1 MRALTLP
8 GVGPDHIRISK
19 DLYAAL
25 VEEVR
30 RRHPA
35 KAFGYFISDLDT
47 MTPTD
52 FVLFE
57 DNERNSTQWRPRFE
71 AYGDYYRNHDDAGF
85 VAPPE
90 EAWRLQKLI
99 RARGMVE
106 VGVFHSHNRHPANFS
121 RIDFELHNQCF
132 DSLWHL
138 LVSVRNPELPVL
150 RAYTVAPSG
159 IQELPVRVDG
169 IADPAAAAEATAIRD
184 QVVTQA
190 GEVLGVGRDGRPRC
204 RDTASVWAA
213 VQAVWSLDD
222 AEITDRFLTRGLLKD
237 APERFERYLA
247 DAMRQIPAGG
257 FLMGTD
263 LDGPS
268 HTHNESPRHA
278 VELSP
283 YQIGTHLVTN
293 ELYGLFDPERSA
305 ADRRE
310 PVTHVSWTDAAV
322 FALWMGARLPT
333 EAEWEFACGA
343 GSPGPWCC
351 QDEDELARYAWYTK
365 NSGDRLQPVGTRE
378 PNRLGLYDMHGNV
391 WEWCHDAYEAGF
403 YGRAV
408 RADPVCAP
416 GEWGGAAAGWYGR
429 GALGQLS
436 SAAELDATGHRE
448 GSRFGAGGSAAEL
461 DPAGHRE
468 PRPGDSG
475 SGHGRLGQTGDPGPG
490 GLAAFDTTRDRVARG
505 GSVFAHSD
513 MCRNAYRS
521 PEPAGF
527 RAADLG
533 FRLARGRPPMDMSQK
548 GD

>member
-8 GVGPDHIRISK
+8 GVGPADHIRISK

-99 RARGMVE
+99 RERGMVE

-150 RAYTVAPSG
+150 RAYDVAPGG
-159 IQELPVRVDG
+159 IRELPVRVDG
-169 IADPAAAAEATAIRD
+169 ITESAPADGDALSRD
-184 QVVTQA
+184 QIVLQA
-190 GEVLGVGRDGRPRC
+190 GEVLGLGRDGRPRC
-204 RDTASVWAA
+204 RDTAAVWAA
-213 VQAVWSLDD
+213 VQAVRSLGD
-222 AEITDRFLTRGLLKD
+222 AEVTDRFLNCGLLTG
-237 APERFERYLA
+237 APERFEHYLA
-247 DAMRQIPAGG
+247 DDMAEIPGGG
-257 FLMGTD
+257 FLMGTE
-263 LDGPS
+263 LTGPS

-283 YQIGTHLVTN
+283 YLIGQHLVTA
-293 ELYGLFDPERSA
+293 EIYGLFDPDRSGA
-305 ADRRE
+305 GRHT

-343 GSPGPWCC
+343 GSAGPWCC
-351 QDEDELARYAWYTK
+351 PTEDELARYAWYTK
-365 NSGDRLQPVGTRE
+365 NSDDRLQPVGTRE

-391 WEWCHDAYEAGF
+391 WEWCHDAYDAAF
-403 YGRAV
+403 YARSHLL
-408 RADPVCAP
+408 DPVYAP
-416 GEWGGAAAGWYGR
+416 GEAAADGMGGA
-429 GALGQLS
+429 
-436 SAAELDATGHRE
+436 DA
-448 GSRFGAGGSAAEL
+448 FGV
-461 DPAGHRE
+461 
-468 PRPGDSG
+468 
-475 SGHGRLGQTGDPGPG
+475 TGD
-490 GLAAFDTTRDRVARG
+490 RIARG

-527 RAADLG
+527 HAGDLG
-533 FRLARGRPPMDMSQK
+533 FRLARGRPPLEMEPERRLSHGEPDAGRAAGGAASGQRPVPP
-548 GD
+548 GPPHRPGRGSDLG